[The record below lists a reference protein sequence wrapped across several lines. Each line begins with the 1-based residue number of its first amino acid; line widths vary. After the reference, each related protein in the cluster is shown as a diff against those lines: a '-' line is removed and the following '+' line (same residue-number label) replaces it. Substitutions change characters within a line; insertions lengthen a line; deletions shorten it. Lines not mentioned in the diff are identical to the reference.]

1 LCAYARGD
9 QKKFENHFT
18 ELRERWGDQWPSEI
32 AHVYAWTGNPDA
44 AFQWLDKAI
53 AINEGGIMS
62 SRQVELL
69 NPLHQDP
76 RWQVYLEQLGIS
88 DVQLASIKLEVKLPE

>member
-1 LCAYARGD
+1 M
-9 QKKFENHFT
+9 N
-18 ELRERWGDQWPSEI
+18 
-32 AHVYAWTGNPDA
+32 
-44 AFQWLDKAI
+44 
-53 AINEGGIMS
+53 

-88 DVQLASIKLEVKLPE
+88 DDQLASIKLGVKLPE